1 MTAIS
6 DLKVYTV
13 EDVMQIFHVTRRTLY
28 NYIKAGQLKA
38 FKMGREWRFTEEAL
52 QDFINHGVEKN
63 YMEKLK

>member
-1 MTAIS
+1 MTAMS

-28 NYIKAGQLKA
+28 QLKA

-52 QDFINHGVEKN
+52 QDFINNGVEKN